1 MRIKLDE
8 NLPEDARLAAVGLG
22 HDVDTVVNE
31 GIGGVSD
38 RDVFV
43 AAIREGR
50 FLITLDR
57 GFGDIRHYPPGS
69 HPGIAVI
76 RVESQDPPSV
86 VLAWTPTLGSGA
98 NATAGWGVQP
108 KASLSLRPCHQGTA
122 MSVSASPASRR

>member
-22 HDVDTVVNE
+22 HDVDTVLNE

-76 RVESQDPPSV
+76 RIESQDPPSV
-86 VLAWTPTLGSGA
+86 VLAVRNFLSNRDLGGLSGCIVVVR
-98 NATAGWGVQP
+98 GDLVRVR
-108 KASLSLRPCHQGTA
+108 RP
-122 MSVSASPASRR
+122 S